1 MKITFEARRLAAATI
16 PLLLLAQ
23 GCSDGETKS
32 STTSSS
38 GSTGTGGTGGS
49 GGGASSSTGG
59 SGGGMAAA
67 PDLDTKLPW
76 YGQNRAAL
84 DQMIDDHGVNG
95 AGYDAGKKPIAVFD
109 WDNTVIKNDVGDL
122 TTFWLLNHDKI
133 LQPPSKSWA
142 FTSGYLTADA
152 RTALSAAC
160 DALAA
165 PGKPLP
171 TSTNAPCA
179 DEIYSVYYNG
189 ATTGG
194 KAAFAGWD
202 YRRMEPAY
210 AWAAQLQAGYTPAEI
225 AGFAQSAITAGVKV
239 DEGATQTVGTQA
251 ANAYV
256 HIYDQI
262 RDLVGVLQKN
272 GFDVWVVS
280 ASPQYFVEPFAA
292 MLDIPGDHVVGI
304 RMVLDGGKLTS
315 NIQGCGPVPDGT
327 NDGMGNVTG
336 NSLITYIDGK
346 RCWVNKAIH
355 GDTTANAINQSADKA
370 KRIVFGAGDS
380 DTDVSFLRDATALK
394 LVLNRNKKE
403 LMCNAY
409 GNYGKSWL
417 INPMFIAPKGQQ
429 AAAYPCSTT
438 ACKSM
443 SGVSEPCTDEGGAV
457 IPDQA
462 DTVF

>member
-1 MKITFEARRLAAATI
+1 
-16 PLLLLAQ
+16 
-23 GCSDGETKS
+23 
-32 STTSSS
+32 
-38 GSTGTGGTGGS
+38 
-49 GGGASSSTGG
+49 
-59 SGGGMAAA
+59 MAAA
-67 PDLDTKLPW
+67 PDLDAKLPW

-84 DQMIDDHGVNG
+84 DAMIDDHGVNG
-95 AGYDAGKKPIAVFD
+95 AGYDAARKPVAVFD

-142 FTSGYLTADA
+142 FTSGYLSADA
-152 RTALSAAC
+152 RMALNAAC

-165 PGKPLP
+165 PGMPLP

-179 DEIYSVYYNG
+179 DEIFSVYYNG

-202 YRRMEPAY
+202 YRRMEPSY
-210 AWAAQLQAGYTPAEI
+210 AWAAQLQAGHTPAEI
-225 AGFAQSAITAGVKV
+225 AGFAQSAITAGLAA
-239 DEGATQTVGTQA
+239 DEGATQMVGTQT

-256 HIYDQI
+256 RIYDQI
-262 RDLVGVLQKN
+262 RDLVGVLRKN

-304 RMVLDGGKLTS
+304 RMLLEGGKLTS
-315 NIQGCGPVPDGT
+315 NIQGCGPVADGT
-327 NDGMGNVTG
+327 NDGKGNVTG

-346 RCWVNKAIH
+346 RCWVNKAIY
-355 GDTTANAINQSADKA
+355 GDATANAINQSPDKA

-394 LVLNRNKKE
+394 LVLNRNKSE

-409 GNYGKSWL
+409 GNHGKSW
-417 INPMFIAPKGQQ
+417 IVNPMFIAPKGQQ
-429 AAAYPCSTT
+429 AAAYPCSMT

-443 SGVSEPCTDEGGAV
+443 NGVGGPCMDEGGAV